1 MDKQT
6 DFLMNISVLY
16 RSTQKYYDRML
27 QSINITYAQLPI
39 LIMIFEH
46 EGISMREIAQSGFY
60 DKGTISKNVKHLEQQ
75 GYIHIYTSKQDKRN
89 KELYTSDL
97 AKQNMSTIYSIR
109 RNWWQHL
116 IQHID
121 ESAFTQFIGSYDQ
134 LAKNARQYE
143 DASDSQI
150 HFFQWKKVSLNA
162 YPNKI
167 ATVLYMAGNN
177 FRSPFDCH
185 PELLFIKEDLKE
197 IPLYEIK
204 LYLRNRRN
212 QIQALSIEGGEP
224 LMNPNL
230 SSFLQFTKKLGYLNK
245 IKTNGTYPDL
255 MIEWIE
261 KKYLDFIDLKIMNSP
276 NQYAKS
282 IGMEKFSIS
291 CIDQSLE
298 YLKNGSIDYQCSIYL
313 VKEYHSI
320 RSIEAIAKWLSGI
333 KKLVI
338 YTNIEAC
345 NTVQKHL
352 HNIDLQMRYDMIQ
365 ILKASCENVE
375 VRE

>member
-1 MDKQT
+1 MDQQT

-39 LIMIFEH
+39 LIMIFEQ
-46 EGISMREIAQSGFY
+46 EGITMREIAQSGVY

-75 GYIHIYTSKQDKRN
+75 GYIHIYTSKHDKRN

-116 IQHID
+116 IQNID
-121 ESAFTQFIGSYDQ
+121 ESSFSQFIGSYDL

-150 HFFQWKKVSLNA
+150 HFFQWKKVSLNS

-167 ATVLYMAGNN
+167 STVLYMAGNN
-177 FRSPFDCH
+177 FRSPFDTH

-197 IPLYEIK
+197 ISLHEIEI
-204 LYLRNRRN
+204 YLKERQN

-230 SSFLQFTKKLGYLNK
+230 ESFLKFSKNLGYLNK
-245 IKTNGTYPDL
+245 IQTNGTFPDL
-255 MIEWIE
+255 MIQWIE
-261 KKYLDFIDLKIMNSP
+261 RKYIDFVDLKIMNSP

-282 IGMEKFSIS
+282 IGMAHFSMS
-291 CIDQSLE
+291 SIDQSLQ
-298 YLKNGSIDYQCSIYL
+298 YLKKCSIDYQCSIYL
-313 VKEYHSI
+313 VKEYHNI
-320 RSIEAIAKWLSGI
+320 RSIEAVSKWLSGI
-333 KKLVI
+333 KKLVV

-345 NTVQKHL
+345 KTVQSNL
-352 HNIDLQMRYDMIQ
+352 HNVDPMTCLNMIE
-365 ILKASCENVE
+365 ILKRCCEEIE